1 LIIDFLIDYITSMST
16 YKELLELGD
25 KELSQNKNYNQ
36 AEALYNKAMKL
47 QPFGIDAINA
57 LIVCKKLMKSE
68 VDQSLLTKALKAIEK
83 HPKHF
88 LTLFNISLIYLE
100 KSDYESAHEY
110 LTRAYKIQNSNQQ
123 LLYNLAFWKQ
133 ELKDYKG
140 AIELYD
146 KIIEK
151 DPNHH
156 KAITHI
162 AICLHFQGET
172 EEAAKRIRKC
182 IESGNPDAKLYVNMG
197 ILLKKMK

>member
-1 LIIDFLIDYITSMST
+1 MST
-16 YKELLELGD
+16 YKEFLELGD
-25 KELSQNKNYNQ
+25 KELLEHKDYQE
-36 AEALYNKAMKL
+36 AEKYYNKAMKL
-47 QPFGIDAINA
+47 QPIGIDAINA
-57 LIVCKKLMKSE
+57 LIVWRKLMKA
-68 VDQSLLTKALKAIEK
+68 DIDASLLEKALKAIEK

-100 KSDYESAHEY
+100 KQDYTNAHEY

-133 ELKDYKG
+133 ELKDYSG
-140 AIELYD
+140 AIVLYD

-151 DPNHH
+151 DPSHQ

-162 AICLHFQGET
+162 AICLHYLGQT

-182 IESGNPDAKLYVNMG
+182 IEVGTPDAKLYVNMG
-197 ILLKKMK
+197 ILLKKMKKYDEALEFFK